1 MIADAP
7 PAAVARMIPAIGPPS
22 VIRNQDRKRGVLGH
36 AVTTT
41 VPTPPPSFSVGPPT
55 PPPWR
60 RISIALIVA
69 LSMVVIVWFSPLR
82 GWIDP
87 VRVTEWLRATGS
99 SWWAPLVF
107 FAVYVLFSLTFV
119 PVLPLAVAAALT
131 WGWFWG
137 GMIELV
143 VAIVAAFPPYM
154 IARSTA
160 SSWIEQ
166 KMKERFGVN
175 YDRVRIRATSTL
187 FLLRLIPVLPFSAV
201 NYLSGLAAIRP
212 LPYMVASAVGMIPS
226 VFIFT
231 YFVDAVASGEL
242 SWGAASVRMIAAGI
256 GLGALFILS
265 RVVAARLHQRH
276 FHR

>member
-1 MIADAP
+1 MIADALPTLARGVNLAHRTP
-7 PAAVARMIPAIGPPS
+7 PDA
-22 VIRNQDRKRGVLGH
+22 RNQDRTRGVLGH

-41 VPTPPPSFSVGPPT
+41 GPTTPPAFSAGPPT

-60 RISIALIVA
+60 RISIALVLA
-69 LSMVVIVWFSPLR
+69 LTMVVLVWFSPLR
-82 GWIDP
+82 GWVDP
-87 VRVTEWLRATGS
+87 VRVTEWLRAAGS

-107 FAVYVLFSLTFV
+107 LGVYILFSLTFV

-137 GMIELV
+137 GIIELIA
-143 VAIVAAFPPYM
+143 AIVAAIPPYL

-166 KMKERFGVN
+166 KMKERFGIN

-212 LPYMVASAVGMIPS
+212 LPYLVATAVGMIPS

-231 YFVDAVASGEL
+231 YFVDAVASAEL
-242 SWGAASVRMIAAGI
+242 SWEAASIRMIAAGI
-256 GLGALFILS
+256 GLGALYIIS
-265 RVVAARLHQRH
+265 RVVAARLHQKH
-276 FHR
+276 LHR

>member
-1 MIADAP
+1 MIADAL
-7 PAAVARMIPAIGPPS
+7 PAV
-22 VIRNQDRKRGVLGH
+22 RNQDRTPGVLGH
-36 AVTTT
+36 AVTKTGL
-41 VPTPPPSFSVGPPT
+41 TPPPAFPAGPPT

-60 RISIALIVA
+60 RISIALVLA
-69 LSMVVIVWFSPLR
+69 LTMVVIVWFSPLR
-82 GWIDP
+82 EWIDP
-87 VRVTEWLRATGS
+87 VRVTEWLRAAGS

-107 FAVYVLFSLTFV
+107 LGVYVIFSLTFV

-143 VAIVAAFPPYM
+143 VAIVAAVPPYM

-166 KMKERFGVN
+166 KMKERFGIN

-212 LPYMVASAVGMIPS
+212 LPYMVATSIGMIPS

-231 YFVDAVASGEL
+231 YFVDAVASAEL
-242 SWGAASVRMIAAGI
+242 SWGEASIRMIAAGI

-265 RVVAARLHQRH
+265 RVVAARLHQKH
-276 FHR
+276 IHR